1 MLKRLSMVLAATA
14 VIGVCMAMV
23 PQRVEGAY
31 ITHLIKTP
39 SNDIGY
45 NGTTGIGDV
54 EKDFI
59 AGSENWKNLAVVRMG
74 WIGSGK
80 KTTWAKIF
88 NRKSSYGV
96 KIKWYWWSKTFPHRK
111 GPNHPPL

>member
-14 VIGVCMAMV
+14 VMGVCMAMM
-23 PQRVEGAY
+23 PQKVEGAW
-31 ITHLIKTP
+31 ITHRIITP
-39 SNDIGY
+39 SDDMGY
-45 NGTTGIGDV
+45 TGKTGIEDV

-74 WIGSGK
+74 WIGRGK

-96 KIKWYWWSKTFPHRK
+96 TIKWHWWSKTFRHRK
-111 GPNHPPL
+111 NGSPL